1 MYTSECV
8 CLWCTHTHVH
18 THTPRYISHFSLL
31 TSQTPPPASQPAS
44 PPAHWSVR
52 EPRGER
58 LPTDRPSSRCCHVPE
73 GARTLCLARCST
85 QAAFPKNSNG
95 LAFPGLYRP
104 LPALQQPTLLAF
116 LRTPAHWT
124 PPSLQAG
131 TLHAHP
137 SSSTRN
143 LCPAAPAALANLQFP
158 SPLAPVQKHPSTP

>member
-31 TSQTPPPASQPAS
+31 TSQTPPPASQPARPPTGQSVSHGVNAS
-44 PPAHWSVR
+44 PQTDLPAAAATFQR
-52 EPRGER
+52 GTEPR
-58 LPTDRPSSRCCHVPE
+58 
-73 GARTLCLARCST
+73 LARCST

-95 LAFPGLYRP
+95 LAFPGLYHP